1 MQKRLIWS
9 GLAFL
14 LALALAPV
22 SPAGNRDDDDDDDD
36 EISLR
41 VLSSP
46 ASMVTGGDALVR
58 LTIPE
63 DVSIDRVKVLL
74 NGNDVTSS
82 LELDP
87 AARTRTGLV
96 QGLDLGA
103 NQLVAATTKRNGKSR
118 TRARLTLVNHPVTG
132 PIFSGPQQQPFVCK
146 TQTPQAGLGFPQVD
160 NQAGVGMRLFQIP
173 GNPGSPTI
181 GWSKDCTV
189 ATVVDFLYRST
200 TTRQFEPLPPGPLPA
215 DVATTTTLVGDTV
228 PYVVRR
234 ERGTINRFIYAIT
247 ILSPPGDPAAPPD
260 TSLWNGRAVYTFDG
274 GVAIGHN
281 QGTIGRD
288 SHLYDLGLSKG
299 YAIVHSS
306 GTRTS
311 THYNLVLGA
320 ETAIMTKERFIE
332 GYGVPLYTV
341 GVGGSGGAIQQ
352 YVYAQR
358 HPAVIIDA
366 AIPQYSYSD
375 MVTQTIHIGDCELLE
390 HYMDVTDAA
399 NPKWATWPNRT
410 WLEGLNASATIPNP
424 YRGGAPGSTE
434 CVRGWRGLTPLALN
448 PHFGTAGAGSEF
460 YDPAVLAA
468 VKWTHWDDLRNVYG
482 VGPNGYARVPSDNVG
497 VQYGLQALNDGKI
510 TPEEFLKLNATI
522 GTWKETSDM
531 VQEGCPFIPAAC
543 ADPAQFD
550 PWSRRN
556 MRLSPDGGVTP
567 APRREGDM
575 AAARAAY
582 ESGLV
587 FRGDIDIPIIDWR
600 HYLEAEL
607 DMHHSHQS
615 FATRQ
620 RMLNFDGRASNQ
632 VVWFTDARPARAS
645 DQTPLAL
652 EVIDEWQAN
661 IRAKPWRGVVRNKP
675 DRAVDSCFA
684 TNGSLI
690 HAGRDAWNG
699 ILDSRP
705 DGPCTQLFPLFGT
718 SRIVSGGPIEGSIF
732 KCALQ
737 PVARAIAK
745 GLYAPWLPGAEDVA
759 RLQQIFPEGVC
770 DYSKPDQGRPKAL
783 DEDD

>member
-1 MQKRLIWS
+1 MRRTLVWA

-14 LALALAPV
+14 LTLAAA
-22 SPAGNRDDDDDDDD
+22 SAAPAGNGHGGDHGKGGRL
-36 EISLR
+36 SLK

-46 ASMVTGGDALVR
+46 ANMVTGGDALVR
-58 LTIPE
+58 LRIPRN
-63 DVSIDRVKVLL
+63 IPLTKPKVFL
-74 NGNDVTSS
+74 NGTDVTSS
-82 LELDP
+82 LQLD
-87 AARTRTGLV
+87 AVARTRTGLV
-96 QGLDLGA
+96 DGLELGA
-103 NQLVAATTKRNGKSR
+103 NSLVATTKSHGNGRK
-118 TRARLTLVNHPVTG
+118 ARLTLVNHPVTG

-146 TQTPQAGLGFPQVD
+146 TQTQAGLGFPQVD
-160 NQAGVGMRLFQIP
+160 NQDGIGMRLFQTP
-173 GNPGSPTI
+173 GNPTTPLI

-189 ATVVDFLYRST
+189 PTVVDFQYRST
-200 TTRQFEPLPPGPLPA
+200 VTGGFRPLPPGPLPA
-215 DVATTTTLVGDTV
+215 DVAMTTTLDGDTV

-234 ERGTINRFIYAIT
+234 ERGTINRFIYAIS
-247 ILSPPGDPAAPPD
+247 ILSPPGDTSAPPD
-260 TSLWNGRAVYTFDG
+260 TSLWNGRVIYAFDG

-281 QGTIGRD
+281 QGTVGG
-288 SHLYDLGLSKG
+288 SHLYDPGLSKG

-311 THYNLVLGA
+311 THYNLVVGA

-332 GYGVPLYTV
+332 GYGVPTYTV

-358 HPAVIIDA
+358 HPGVIIDA

-375 MVTQTIHIGDCELLE
+375 MVTQTIHVGDCELLE

-399 NPKWATWPNRT
+399 NPKWAVWPNRT
-410 WLEGLNASATIPNP
+410 WIEGLNASATIPNP

-448 PHFGTAGAGSEF
+448 PHFGSAGAGSEF

-482 VGPNGYARVPSDNVG
+482 VGPNGFARVPSDNVG
-497 VQYGLQALNDGKI
+497 VQYGLQALNDGNI
-510 TPEEFLKLNATI
+510 TPAEFLKLNATV
-522 GTWKETSDM
+522 GSWKETSDM
-531 VQEGCPFIPAAC
+531 VQEGCPFIPAVC

-582 ESGLV
+582 ESGIV

-600 HYLEAEL
+600 HYLEAQL

-615 FATRQ
+615 FATRK
-620 RMLNFDGRASNQ
+620 RMLNLDGNASNQ
-632 VVWFTDARPARAS
+632 VVWFTDARPAVAF

-652 EVIDEWQAN
+652 EVMDEWEAN
-661 IRAKPWRGVVRNKP
+661 IRAKPWRSVAANKP
-675 DRAVDSCFA
+675 ARAVDSCFA
-684 TNGSLI
+684 TIGTLI
-690 HAGRDAWNG
+690 HAGSDSWNG

-705 DGPCTQLFPLFGT
+705 AGPCTQLFPLFKT

-732 KCALQ
+732 KCAVQ
-737 PVARAIAK
+737 PVSKAISK
-745 GLYAPWLPGAEDVA
+745 GLYAPWTPSAEDVT
-759 RLQQIFPEGVC
+759 RLEQIFPTGVC
-770 DYSKPDQGRPKAL
+770 DYSKPDVGRPKKFN
-783 DEDD
+783 DDDDDD